1 MLAPTSRSHRASYR
15 CEHDALLATAA
26 NTATAALVALV
37 TDAVTAGRHDGRDH
51 QGLAGLALH
60 VKQHNVSAQELIGML
75 GNTAKD
81 I

>member
-1 MLAPTSRSHRASYR
+1 
-15 CEHDALLATAA
+15 
-26 NTATAALVALV
+26 V